1 AHLWSAAVK
10 RSSWPR
16 RRIGSVSLC
25 EMEKGNSS
33 VCGDSEVSEIET
45 PSGQEQQQPRPSQR
59 IDGIPSNRGDGAD
72 DSKVDGQNIDEGSDI
87 FISLPNMPRRFGCSR
102 CNRCRVRSKGAF
114 YCRAQMLHLFA
125 PGWQEEDQTKLWQIP
140 RGFLKW
146 LRNEG
151 PLEGCSAPDRLRT
164 KPAGDHA
171 KAKACPSSPFNP

>member
-1 AHLWSAAVK
+1 
-10 RSSWPR
+10 
-16 RRIGSVSLC
+16 
-25 EMEKGNSS
+25 MEKGNSS

-151 PLEGCSAPDRLRT
+151 PLEGCSVREGLETR
-164 KPAGDHA
+164 
-171 KAKACPSSPFNP
+171 SNPLLGKRGAQLCFVLWCTSVHVVLLFVP